1 MSAFIILFL
10 YALIFTNSHLKVMEE
25 DKKKEVLGN
34 GLATES
40 EPTAVVKVFCNF
52 ECSGVKIKLSCIP
65 NGSRAIDWR
74 FKLLILNFVFHQPAS
89 SENGSAVKKLGALV
103 DYNDSDS
110 DEGKTIL

>member
-1 MSAFIILFL
+1 MFSV
-10 YALIFTNSHLKVMEE
+10 TNSHLKVMEE

-40 EPTAVVKVFCNF
+40 EPTAVVKVLCNF
-52 ECSGVKIKLSCIP
+52 ECSGVKIKLSCIS

-74 FKLLILNFVFHQPAS
+74 FKLLTLNFVFHQPAS